1 MAVGSASRARLPAT
15 KVRLANLGAVA
26 WLSRLYFRRSA
37 DRKVAGYSK
46 RIVHHEYA
54 GHPLAISLEDPV
66 AEDWYDHD
74 WPMIPELARLRE
86 SRLGSGARV
95 FDIGAHQGVVALIL
109 SRLVGAAGQVI
120 AVEAERHNFEVASRN
135 RELNEAGNLEVLHAA
150 GGSADGSLYF
160 RGGLNGS
167 VATHGRV
174 GLARVPAV
182 SIDGLA
188 KTYGA
193 PDVVFIDVEGYEQQ
207 VLRGAAATIA
217 AARSDFF
224 VEVHVDSGLEA
235 LGGSAEAVLE
245 QFDSTRFRRLVSPAH
260 SERDE
265 YDFCDLADRPD
276 VVAER
281 FFLLALAH
289 PDAG

>member
-1 MAVGSASRARLPAT
+1 MAVGSASRARLPTT

-26 WLSRLYFRRSA
+26 WLSRLYFRRTA
-37 DRKVAGYSK
+37 DRKVASY
-46 RIVHHEYA
+46 RNRVVHHEYA

-95 FDIGAHQGVVALIL
+95 FDIGAHQGVVALVL
-109 SRLVGAAGQVI
+109 SRLVGAAGHVI
-120 AVEAERHNFEVASRN
+120 AVEAERHNFEVALRN
-135 RELNEAGNLEVLHAA
+135 RELNEAGNLEILHAA

-160 RGGLNGS
+160 RGGLNGN

-224 VEVHVDSGLEA
+224 VEVHVDLGLEA

-245 QFDSTRFRRLVSPAH
+245 QFDPTRFRRLVSPAH
-260 SERDE
+260 GERDE

-281 FFLLALAH
+281 FFLIALSH
-289 PDAG
+289 GHAG